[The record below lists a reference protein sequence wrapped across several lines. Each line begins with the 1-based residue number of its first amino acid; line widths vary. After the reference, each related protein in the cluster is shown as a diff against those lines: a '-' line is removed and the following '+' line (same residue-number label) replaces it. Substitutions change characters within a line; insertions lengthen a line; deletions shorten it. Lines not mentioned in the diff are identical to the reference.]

1 MPKKVRYTA
10 PSQIRLKSRSNVIGF
25 VSGPRLYHN
34 PVKHRL
40 RTIRPDNQENAVV
53 GKARGH
59 CQRGIGSAAAKA
71 WSWALLATG
80 GDRYRFAYL
89 LFWRVLPLSDAR
101 NAVLSSPRTERSR
114 DAPPGGCPAD
124 LRIDLRSGGRAFFSR
139 CFGAHLVFRLSF
151 RLVSRGVVA
160 VLGATIGGT
169 VLFLATRTALGDI
182 LRRKAGSS
190 LQRFSDGF
198 QANAFAY
205 MLLLRITP
213 IFPFFLVNIA
223 PGIIGISVTIF
234 TSATLIGI
242 LPATFAYAWLGNG
255 LDLAI
260 ADAAA
265 EGRSLSPSDF
275 MTPEISYAIVAIAV
289 LTCAALYVRH
299 RLLAKT
305 PSKI

>member
-1 MPKKVRYTA
+1 MRLSEKPKVMTSNGSGLPLQRHGLGRYWPLAVIAVALLVFYFGGFYHYLTLDMLSYHHKELKDLVMRHPVVA
-10 PSQIRLKSRSNVIGF
+10 PLIYGLVYA
-25 VSGPRLYHN
+25 L
-34 PVKHRL
+34 
-40 RTIRPDNQENAVV
+40 
-53 GKARGH
+53 
-59 CQRGIGSAAAKA
+59 AAA
-71 WSWALLATG
+71 
-80 GDRYRFAYL
+80 
-89 LFWRVLPLSDAR
+89 
-101 NAVLSSPRTERSR
+101 
-114 DAPPGGCPAD
+114 
-124 LRIDLRSGGRAFFSR
+124 
-139 CFGAHLVFRLSF
+139 LSF
-151 RLVSRGVVA
+151 PAVSVLTLFSGFLFGWFLGGLVA
-160 VLGATIGGT
+160 VLGATMGGT
-169 VLFLATRTALGDI
+169 VLFLATRTALGDV
-182 LRRKAGSS
+182 LRRKAGPS
-190 LQRFSDGF
+190 LQKFSDGF

-234 TSATLIGI
+234 ASATLIGI